1 MDRGS
6 IFVGNSFRAALYGAV
21 AFLLVTSICSVL
33 AIRFVEQELLAEIRS
48 QFAETIAGLRVDHVD
63 APESFVEIVEDLSR
77 SLARLDRLAVLF
89 DADGHRI
96 AGRHEITPDFE
107 GWTIRDVPA
116 SGTDLAPRDFYMT
129 AVQIGDHTLVLG
141 RDLQFVR
148 HAQYVVFR
156 AFLAIGAAM
165 TLVLIG
171 IGYWLSRQS
180 QTKLEAM
187 ADTLQRVSDGET
199 GARVAVSPDNDQI
212 DRIARIMN
220 GHLDALSA
228 LMHSTTSSAVAI
240 AHDLKRPLSRA
251 YLRLEKAMR
260 DAGLGAQAQEDL
272 DAVHEELAQ
281 LTAIFETILRIA
293 RIDADHGRPLQ
304 GLVDLGELATEL
316 GETYEVVA
324 EESGQTLVL
333 DIESGRPLHVRGD
346 PGMLGQMIVNL
357 LQNSV
362 THCPPGTFITL
373 GVQAAGDRVVLTV
386 SDTGPGLSA
395 DERAHALTPFYRANA
410 ARTTEGTGLGLALVN
425 TIVHRHGASIA
436 LDDDEPGLRVTV
448 GFARV

>member
-1 MDRGS
+1 
-6 IFVGNSFRAALYGAV
+6 
-21 AFLLVTSICSVL
+21 
-33 AIRFVEQELLAEIRS
+33 
-48 QFAETIAGLRVDHVD
+48 
-63 APESFVEIVEDLSR
+63 
-77 SLARLDRLAVLF
+77 
-89 DADGHRI
+89 
-96 AGRHEITPDFE
+96 
-107 GWTIRDVPA
+107 
-116 SGTDLAPRDFYMT
+116 
-129 AVQIGDHTLVLG
+129 
-141 RDLQFVR
+141 
-148 HAQYVVFR
+148 
-156 AFLAIGAAM
+156 
-165 TLVLIG
+165 
-171 IGYWLSRQS
+171 
-180 QTKLEAM
+180 M